1 MPGTPATSVFSRR
14 ITALAEMWRTSSGF
28 RPISTRPEFSVSLS
42 ASTPTKEATL
52 ETAGS
57 FRIACAISRWRVLM
71 AP

>member
-1 MPGTPATSVFSRR
+1 MPATPATSWFRRR
-14 ITALAEMWRTSSGF
+14 ITSLAEAWRTFSGF
-28 RPISTRPEFSVSLS
+28 SPISTRPEFSDWFW

-57 FRIACAISRWRVLM
+57 FRIAAAMARWRSVM